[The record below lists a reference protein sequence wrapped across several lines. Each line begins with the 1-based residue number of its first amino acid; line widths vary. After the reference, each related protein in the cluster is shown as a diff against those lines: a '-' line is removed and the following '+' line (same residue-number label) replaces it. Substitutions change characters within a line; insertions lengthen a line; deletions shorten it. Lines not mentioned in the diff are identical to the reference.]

1 MGMSAD
7 PLDTIFEHR
16 DPVKKPGWRK
26 ALPWIV
32 AVAVVATGVALLIVF
47 VRNTGHSSA
56 TPLNPNVPAV
66 DVSKVP
72 KTVKLNPEATRV
84 ARQFIKTAVAR
95 KHLAQAYK
103 ISGPQIVQ
111 GQSLKSWMTGNIAVP
126 PYPVSDV
133 DFAPMKIDY
142 SYPKEALIE
151 IALLPKQGASI
162 KGQLFAMDLVKREG
176 KWLVN
181 GWYPRSSPPVPN
193 GSDNSGVGQ

>member
-72 KTVKLNPEATRV
+72 KTVKLNPAATRV

-142 SYPKEALIE
+142 SYPKTALIE
-151 IALLPKQGASI
+151 VALLPKPKSNVKA
-162 KGQLFAMDLVKREG
+162 AMFMMELDKING

-181 GWYPRSSPPVPN
+181 SWVPRSVPFVHSQ
-193 GSDNSGVGQ
+193 GDQ